1 MDNSDQQAIVL
12 SDEDLDRFTIEGMKS
27 QEYSIGIFF
36 FMMAGIVLFAVI
48 VYKFARDAKK
58 ESVRRGERMRRGEI
72 VLFVWL
78 VFGLVCA
85 VVYGAAQLLFG
96 QLI

>member
-1 MDNSDQQAIVL
+1 MNETDQQAIVL
-12 SDEDLDRFTIEGMKS
+12 SDEELDQFTIEGMKS

-48 VYKFARDAKK
+48 VYKFTRDAQK
-58 ESVRRGERMRRGEI
+58 EGMRRGEVI
-72 VLFVWL
+72 LFVWL
-78 VFGLVCA
+78 IFGLVCA
-85 VVYGAAQLLFG
+85 VIYGAAQLLFG

>member
-1 MDNSDQQAIVL
+1 MNNSDQQAIVL

-48 VYKFARDAKK
+48 VYKFASDAKK
-58 ESVRRGERMRRGEI
+58 EGIRRGERMRRGE
-72 VLFVWL
+72 VALFVWL